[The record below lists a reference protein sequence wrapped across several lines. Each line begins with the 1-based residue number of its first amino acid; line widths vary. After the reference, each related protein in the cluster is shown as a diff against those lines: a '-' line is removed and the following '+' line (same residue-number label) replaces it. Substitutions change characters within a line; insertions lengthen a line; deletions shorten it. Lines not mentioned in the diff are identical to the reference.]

1 MRYLLNIGV
10 FGFLF
15 ICSSFVS
22 TKEVD
27 QNIESFMDISKVTK
41 PDFLKGDE
49 TWAQKT
55 LESLTIEE
63 KIAQLCFIRS
73 SSLRNEAEEIKLS
86 KLVKTY
92 GIGGITFFKGK
103 SKEMKA
109 LGEKYQSISKLP
121 LLYSIDGEW
130 GASMRLTDMPKYP
143 WMMTLGAITDDR
155 LIYKTA
161 AQMAHEFKRL
171 GIHMNLAPD
180 VDVNNNPK
188 NPIINSRSF
197 GENKVNVARKGIAY
211 MYGLQQN
218 GVMAC
223 GKHFP
228 GHGDTDMDSHLT
240 LPRLDFTRERLD
252 SIEHYP
258 FIKLIDAGVSSVM
271 IAHLD
276 IPKITK
282 KDNLPASVSQ
292 IIVDSILRQEF
303 GYKGLVMTDGLA
315 MKGVQ
320 DYYKNGR
327 LELEAL
333 KAGNDVLLL
342 PQNMKAVI
350 DTVKWGIKNGEYSI
364 EALNQSC
371 KKVLLMKSH
380 LGLDTN
386 RAIKTLPPEKDW
398 KLLKQTLM
406 EHAFTLV
413 KNTDQIL
420 PFNKLD
426 KQKFAWASFGDQTNL
441 EVMEDQMHFYA
452 NFDHKHFGKSSK
464 QAEFTT
470 WLNKQHG
477 KQIVISIHKSD
488 VNPWK
493 SYKLTELEDFALDYI
508 GKLEDAHLIIYANPY
523 AVYEHQGLDAF
534 KSISIAYQNNKEALL
549 LGPQFLFGAR
559 EPKGKL
565 PVGLSKTFPE
575 STGLTFKK
583 MEILHGESPL
593 KYGLK
598 ETDFSK
604 VDSIIKYAIKHEAMP
619 GCQLLVAKEG
629 DVIFNRSYGYQ
640 TYDKKVKINNQS
652 IYDIASI
659 TKVTASVPMLMY
671 LYEEN
676 KFSLTDKLGQHN
688 KTYKNT
694 NKADLTFR
702 DILTH
707 QARLKPWIPFYL
719 STLTEDLKQD
729 STAYASTKSDLYS
742 IPVADNMYMNHNYI
756 DSIKYWISE
765 SELREKVEYKYS
777 DLGYY
782 ILKDYI
788 ENTQGLS
795 LENFPKSKFYE
806 PLGAYSLQYKPGN
819 KPHVVPSEK
828 DTYFRN
834 QTLKGAVH
842 DMGAAMQGGVG
853 GHAGLFASASDLAKV
868 MQMYL
873 QRGEYGNRRYFSSS
887 TIDTFTACQ
896 FCEEGNR
903 RGLGFDKPLIE
914 EGSGPTSELA
924 SLKSFGHT
932 GFTGT
937 MAWADPENGMIFIFL
952 SNRTYPTMDNNK
964 LIKWDVRT
972 KLQGEFYNLLNT
984 KEQ

>member
-1 MRYLLNIGV
+1 MRYLFNIGI

-22 TKEVD
+22 NSKID
-27 QNIESFMDISKVTK
+27 QGLNGFMDISKVTE
-41 PDFLKGDE
+41 PEFLKGDD
-49 TWAQKT
+49 TWAEKT
-55 LESLTIEE
+55 LKSLTTEE

-73 SSLRNEAEEIKLS
+73 SSYRNEAEEAKLS
-86 KLVKTY
+86 KIVKNY

-103 SKEMKA
+103 SEEMKA
-109 LGEKYQSISKLP
+109 LGVKYQKLTKVP

-155 LIYKTA
+155 LVFQVA
-161 AQMAHEFKRL
+161 AQMAKEFKAL

-211 MYGLQQN
+211 MNGLQKN
-218 GVMAC
+218 GVLAC

-240 LPRLDFTRERLD
+240 LPRLNFTRERLD

-258 FIKLIDAGVSSVM
+258 FTKLIDAGVSAVM

-282 KDNLPASVSQ
+282 EENCPASVSQ

-320 DYYKNGR
+320 DHYNNGR

-350 DTVKWGIKNGEYSI
+350 DTVMWGIKQGEYSM
-364 EALNQSC
+364 EALNKSC
-371 KKVLLMKSH
+371 MKVLMMKSH
-380 LGLDTN
+380 LGLDTTT
-386 RAIKTLPPEKDW
+386 ALPDSIADLENP
-398 KLLKQTLM
+398 LLKQTLM
-406 EHAFTLV
+406 EHAYTLV
-413 KNTDQIL
+413 KNEKDIL
-420 PFNKLD
+420 PFRELD
-426 KQKFAWASFGDQTNL
+426 KQRFAWASFGDGTDL
-441 EVMEDQMHFYA
+441 DVMEEQMQFYA
-452 NFDHKHFGKSSK
+452 DFDHKHFTKSSK
-464 QAEFTT
+464 QAEFTA

-477 KQIVISIHKSD
+477 KQIVVSIHKSD
-488 VNPWK
+488 ANPWK
-493 SYKLTELEDFALDYI
+493 SYKLTKLEDFALEHI
-508 GKLEDAHLIIYANPY
+508 GEVENAHLMVFSNPY
-523 AVYEHQGLDAF
+523 AVYEHKGLESF
-534 KSISIAYQNNKEALL
+534 KSISVAYQNNKEALF

-559 EPKGKL
+559 SPKGKL

-575 STGLTFKK
+575 STGESFEALP
-583 MEILHGESPL
+583 ILKGEHPL
-593 KYGLK
+593 KYGLNDN
-598 ETDFSK
+598 DFYK
-604 VDSIIKYAIKHEAMP
+604 VDSIIKYSIEHEAMP
-619 GCQLLVAKEG
+619 GCQLLVAKDG
-629 DVIFNRSYGYQ
+629 DIIFNKSFGYQ
-640 TYDKKVKINNQS
+640 TYDKKLKIDNQS
-652 IYDIASI
+652 MYDIASI
-659 TKVTASVPMLMY
+659 TKVTASVPTLMY

-676 KFSLTDKLGQHN
+676 KFSLTDKLGELSD
-688 KTYKNT
+688 KYKET
-694 NKADLTFR
+694 NKADLKFNK
-702 DILTH
+702 ILTH
-707 QARLKPWIPFYL
+707 QARLKPWIPFYQN
-719 STLTEDLKQD
+719 TITEESKRD
-729 STAYASTKSDLYS
+729 SAVYSSTKTEVYT
-742 IPVADNMYMNHNYI
+742 IPVAEGIYMNKHYL
-756 DSIKYWISE
+756 DSIDYWIAE
-765 SELREKVEYKYS
+765 SELREVEEYKYS

-782 ILKDYI
+782 MLQDYI
-788 ENTQGLS
+788 ENTQGMR
-795 LENFPKSKFYE
+795 LETFPRKHFFK
-806 PLGAYSLQYKPGN
+806 PLGAYSMQYKPGN
-819 KPHVVPSEK
+819 HKGIVPSEK
-828 DTYFRN
+828 DTYFRHKV
-834 QTLKGAVH
+834 LRGEVH
-842 DMGAAMQGGVG
+842 DMGAAMLGGVG
-853 GHAGLFASASDLAKV
+853 GHAGLFSSASDLAKI

-873 QRGEYGNRRYFSSS
+873 QKGKYGDRRYFEAS

-896 FCEEGNR
+896 FCDEGNR

-914 EGSGPTSELA
+914 EGNGPTSELA
-924 SLKSFGHT
+924 SNKSFGHT

-952 SNRTYPTMDNNK
+952 SNRTYPSMENTK
-964 LIKWDVRT
+964 LMKWDVRT
-972 KLQGEFYNLLNT
+972 KLQTEFYNLLNT

>member
-1 MRYLLNIGV
+1 MRYLLNIGI
-10 FGFLF
+10 FGFVF
-15 ICSSFVS
+15 ICSSFIS
-22 TKEVD
+22 NKELNQGLD
-27 QNIESFMDISKVTK
+27 SFMDISKVTK
-41 PDFLKGDE
+41 PEFLKGDE

-55 LESLTIEE
+55 LESLTTEE

-73 SSLRNEAEEIKLS
+73 SSLRNKAEEAKLS

-92 GIGGITFFKGK
+92 GVGGITFFKGK
-103 SKEMKA
+103 SDEMKA
-109 LGEKYQSISKLP
+109 LGEKYQGITKIP
-121 LLYSIDGEW
+121 LIYSIDGEW

-143 WMMTLGAITDDR
+143 WMMTLGAITDNR
-155 LIYKTA
+155 LVYQVA
-161 AQMAHEFKRL
+161 AQMAKEFRSL

-180 VDVNNNPK
+180 VDVNNNPR

-211 MYGLQQN
+211 MNGLQDH

-282 KDNLPASVSQ
+282 KENLPASVSQ

-303 GYKGLVMTDGLA
+303 GYKGIVMTDGLA

-320 DYYKNGR
+320 DHYNNGR

-350 DTVKWGIKNGEYSI
+350 DTVKWGIKHGEYSM
-364 EALNQSC
+364 EALNRSC
-371 KKVLLMKSH
+371 KKVLMMKSH
-380 LGLDTN
+380 LGLDTS
-386 RAIKTLPPEKDW
+386 TVVKDLDDDNEW
-398 KLLKQTLM
+398 TFLKQTLM
-406 EHAFTLV
+406 ENAFTLV
-413 KNTDQIL
+413 KNDDHIL
-420 PFNKLD
+420 PFQALD
-426 KQKFAWASFGDQTNL
+426 KQRFAWASFGDNTNL
-441 EVMEDQMHFYA
+441 DVMEEQMLFYA
-452 NFDHKHFGKSSK
+452 DFNHKHFSKSSK

-488 VNPWK
+488 ANPWK
-493 SYKLTELEDFALDYI
+493 SYKLTKLEDFVLDYV
-508 GKLEDAHLIIYANPY
+508 GELEDAHLMVFSNPY
-523 AVYEHQGLDAF
+523 AVYEHNGLSTF
-534 KSISIAYQNNKEALL
+534 KSISVAFQNNKEALGL
-549 LGPQFLFGAR
+549 APQFLFGAR
-559 EPKGKL
+559 APKGKL
-565 PVGLSKTFPE
+565 PVGLSKEFPE
-575 STGLTFKK
+575 STGVSFK
-583 MEILHGESPL
+583 ELPILHGESPM
-593 KYGLK
+593 KYGLN
-598 ETDFSK
+598 EDDFSN
-604 VDSIIKYAIKHEAMP
+604 VDSIIKYSIKHEAIP
-619 GCQLLVAKEG
+619 GCQLLVAKDG
-629 DVIFNRSYGYQ
+629 NIIFNRSYGFQ
-640 TYDKKVKINNQS
+640 TYDKKVKIDNQS
-652 IYDIASI
+652 VYDLASI
-659 TKVTASVPMLMY
+659 TKVTASLPTLMH

-676 KFSLTDKLGQHN
+676 KFSLTDELGQHS

-694 NKADLTFR
+694 NKSALTFE

-707 QARLKPWIPFYL
+707 QAKLQAWIPFYV
-719 STLTEDLKQD
+719 STLTDDNKRD
-729 STAYASTKSDLYS
+729 SAIYATAKTDLYS
-742 IPVADNMYMNHNYI
+742 VPVADGIYMNNHYV
-756 DSIKYWISE
+756 DSIKHWILE
-765 SELREKVEYKYS
+765 SDLREKAEYKYS

-782 ILKDYI
+782 LIKDFI
-788 ENTQGLS
+788 EDTEGLS
-795 LENFPKSKFYE
+795 LETFPKSKFYE
-806 PLGAYSLQYKPGN
+806 PLGAYSIQYKPGN
-819 KPHVVPSEK
+819 KRNVVPSEE

-834 QTLKGAVH
+834 KILKGEVH
-842 DMGAAMQGGVG
+842 DMGAAMLGGVG
-853 GHAGLFASASDLAKV
+853 GHAGLFSSASDLAKV

-873 QRGEYGNRRYFSSS
+873 QKGEYGNRRYFSSS

-896 FCEEGNR
+896 FCDDGNR
-903 RGLGFDKPLIE
+903 RGLGFDKPLLE

-952 SNRTYPTMDNNK
+952 SNRTYPTMDNRK
-964 LIKWDVRT
+964 LMKWDVRT

-984 KEQ
+984 KNQ

>member
-22 TKEVD
+22 TTEID
-27 QNIESFMDISKVTK
+27 QGLESFMDTSKVTK
-41 PDFLKGDE
+41 PDFLKGDVS
-49 TWAQKT
+49 WAKT
-55 LESLTIEE
+55 TLASLTTEE

-73 SSLRNEAEEIKLS
+73 SSLRDDAEELKLT

-103 SKEMKA
+103 SEEMKA
-109 LGEKYQSISKLP
+109 LGEKYQSISKIP
-121 LLYSIDGEW
+121 LIYSIDGEW

-155 LIYKTA
+155 LVFDAA
-161 AQMAHEFKRL
+161 AQMAMEFKSL

-180 VDVNNNPK
+180 VDVNNNPN

-197 GENKVNVARKGIAY
+197 GENKVNVARKGISY
-211 MYGLQQN
+211 MKGLQHN

-223 GKHFP
+223 AKHFP

-240 LPRLDFTRERLD
+240 LPRLNFTRERLD

-258 FIKLIDAGVSSVM
+258 FVKLVDSGVSAVM

-282 KDNLPASVSQ
+282 EENVPASVSQ

-303 GYKGLVMTDGLA
+303 GYKGIVMTDGLA

-320 DYYKNGR
+320 DHYNNGR

-350 DTVKWGIKNGEYSI
+350 DTVMWGIKHGEYSMD
-364 EALNQSC
+364 ALDKSC
-371 KKVLLMKSH
+371 MRVLMMKSH
-380 LGLDTN
+380 LNLN
-386 RAIKTLPPEKDW
+386 ESIALPDSVNVDDYEM
-398 KLLKQTLM
+398 LKQTLM
-406 EHAFTLV
+406 ENAFTLV
-413 KNTDQIL
+413 KNEQDIL
-420 PFNKLD
+420 PFRKLD
-426 KQKFAWASFGDQTNL
+426 KQRFAWASFGDKTEL
-441 EVMEDQMHFYA
+441 DVMNKQMKFYA
-452 NFDHKHFGKSSK
+452 NFDHKHFNKSSK
-464 QAEFTT
+464 QSAFTT

-477 KQIVISIHKSD
+477 KQIVVSIHKSD
-488 VNPWK
+488 ANPWK
-493 SYKLTELEDFALDYI
+493 SYELTDLERFVLEHV
-508 GKLEDAHLIIYANPY
+508 GEVEDAHLMVFSNPY
-523 AVYEHQGLDAF
+523 AIYEQKGLDQF

-559 EPKGKL
+559 SPKGKL
-565 PVGLSKTFPE
+565 PVSISKLFPE
-575 STGLTFKK
+575 STGVSFSKLD
-583 MEILHGESPL
+583 ILKEEHPQ
-593 KYGLK
+593 KYGLI
-598 ETDFSK
+598 ENDFSK
-604 VDSIIKYAIKHEAMP
+604 VDSIIKYSIKHKAMP
-619 GCQLLVAKEG
+619 GCQLLVAKDG
-629 DVIFNRSYGYQ
+629 NIIFNKSYGYQ
-640 TYDKKVKINNQS
+640 TYNNKIAINNQS
-652 IYDIASI
+652 LYDIASI
-659 TKVTASVPMLMY
+659 TKVTASVPTLMH
-671 LYEEN
+671 LYEAN
-676 KFSLTDKLGQHN
+676 KFTLTDKLGELLKKY
-688 KTYKNT
+688 KTT
-694 NKADLTFR
+694 NKADITVK

-707 QARLKPWIPFYL
+707 QARLKSWIPFYKN
-719 STLTEDLKQD
+719 TLNENLKRD
-729 STAYASTKSDLYS
+729 TAIYATKQSELYS
-742 IPVADNMYMNHNYI
+742 VPVANGIYMNNQYI
-756 DSIKYWISE
+756 DSIDYWISE
-765 SELREKVEYKYS
+765 SELRETKEYKYS

-788 ENTQGLS
+788 EDSQGLS
-795 LENFPKSKFYE
+795 LETFPKTKFFE
-806 PLGAYSLQYKPGN
+806 PLGAYSIQYKPGN
-819 KPHVVPSEK
+819 HKGIVPSEQ

-834 QTLKGAVH
+834 KTLRGEVH
-842 DMGAAMQGGVG
+842 DMGAAMLGGVG
-853 GHAGLFASASDLAKV
+853 GHAGLFSSASDLAKI

-873 QRGEYGNRRYFSSS
+873 QKGSYGNKKYFEAS

-896 FCEEGNR
+896 FCDDGNR

-914 EGSGPTSELA
+914 EGNGPTSALA
-924 SLKSFGHT
+924 SNKSFGHT

-952 SNRTYPTMDNNK
+952 SNRTYPTMDNRK
-964 LIKWDVRT
+964 LMKWDVRT
-972 KLQGEFYNLLNT
+972 KLQSEFYNLLNT